1 MFWLSP
7 RVTTLTIHRRN
18 IRLSYKSVLDA
29 SFPLTFY
36 MRDFSI
42 KQQNGNHFLHH
53 GAREKKGGE
62 REREREIWVERRVP
76 VRVLLFLKELADECT
91 ERKCL

>member
-53 GAREKKGGE
+53 GAREKKGRE
-62 REREREIWVERRVP
+62 RERERNLGGTPRAGWRSTIFKR
-76 VRVLLFLKELADECT
+76 AG
-91 ERKCL
+91 